1 MREFSKWKNMAEEP
15 QHANEHKHACC
26 TGQMVKSERSS
37 IPCLQSLEKQ
47 HQDPSKQTVLSLH
60 TKLQSDDLRDEL
72 STALSEYKHTA
83 RSHSKSVNPNRFNR
97 RLRAKTFA
105 ALADH
110 VWSPFGYDETTS
122 LNVSVP
128 SLAAQS
134 TPTDINLT
142 GNAVSNSLSA
152 LDAAFE
158 VSHAVLPDNPNPSV
172 HCQLVRRT
180 PSRLQRFLRTLR
192 RSFSFQHVGLD
203 EPTQPHI
210 PGVSQQIQ
218 ASSVRLSSDRL
229 HTERHRRPKSN
240 ARLSRLFQCIT
251 VGDVNRV
258 NEHSGLF
265 LLRND
270 TSPNLEW
277 MGNLHGNRF
286 YSCPGGSY
294 PNCVALVPLSDSL
307 METGTP
313 NDSGHVTRS
322 STTPLFPVGDS
333 VGSVS
338 FIGSGHQRSVPPHGS
353 TQLLARLDTAPG
365 YLLTCSGFV
374 HFGALHPT
382 LTGGREFCFFCSAP
396 ASTCIKSSEY
406 QRLSSDAAL
415 LCRIFAAPSFL
426 SRLRWLRSLRRTA
439 KPNLENE
446 RHREN
451 SLKLSILEARNLSSK
466 RRQVIEQMNRLPA
479 FLETRSNG
487 LFLSFIYYCD
497 ICLDRTLY
505 ARTTSKTATNGIF
518 WAEDFDL
525 NNLPNV
531 SVMTISLYKEAD
543 SSNKDSRRFGTTRLG
558 SKKYRKSQNQLVGF
572 VTIPMS
578 EISGRNDVQAWLNLQ
593 PPTEP
598 GPRDSATVL
607 MPVFS
612 AHQDSLSGL
621 AASNGLVRFGSSS
634 VLSPTY
640 NQQASTTQLNH
651 LVTDQRDLPQIRIR
665 ARYQSVDILPIR
677 NYWALKKFVLEHS
690 IELTTWLEHVLPV
703 KAKEEV
709 ASSLIG
715 LHECNGTLVEFL
727 TDLVRRDVANLEN
740 ESMAF
745 RSNTM
750 ATKAVECFLKMAGST
765 YLHDLLYRLV
775 QKVLACLTAWEVNPE
790 KLSSSAI
797 ASGSL
802 TIGDTATFA
811 KTGSIGFSPPSGRP
825 LPGSLLGNQ
834 ILLLH
839 HLNAV
844 WRAIQSSLP
853 QFPRF
858 VLFFSTVHSKRPQ
871 GSVVCH
877 HGGVSHYCFLA
888 VCGNCLMRVFCS
900 FRETLEPTH
909 GPEFCDNLISACI
922 FLRLICPALLSP
934 SLFGLVSAFPSEPS
948 CQRNLTLL
956 AKSLQSL
963 ANFSAF
969 DDKEP
974 YMRFLNGFVSSQMS
988 AMRTFIRNISTWPT
1002 LTGRTDDPD
1011 TVNGFRDVIDEAFE
1025 LANLHLLLSDLP
1037 KPCNGEA
1044 SKIPGGTL
1052 PPGEL
1057 TQLPQ
1062 LLDNLSEKLRE
1073 TLTPSTHS
1081 LSDLNGTQT
1090 AFQTTTER
1098 LNKTLPSRTAKSSG
1112 NRFPTSDFSS
1122 LSTSQLST
1130 ENQTTDYAFHS
1141 IPVSSPQPY
1150 YTLHQNPGFHNPKE
1164 QRTRPVNILSPPA
1177 PSAPDD
1183 GRSVS
1188 QGQCV
1193 ATLFTT
1199 NDYDEPYNSPH
1210 PDSEDESYNVN
1221 GGHNGH
1227 EDYPPPPPV
1236 PERLTNL
1243 SHARRSSSHIDDLR
1257 ALSLP
1262 MAHSVPTGLD
1272 GTRGADDEPVYDFVP
1287 SSDASS
1293 TDDLVLT
1300 NEKYLYGSTSHQ
1312 ALQTSSD
1319 RNATS
1324 LQRKS
1329 KQSSPRELVKNR
1341 FSSRAEVNTTEEP
1354 ESKSTEADVCTMGTA
1369 LSAEHTARSP
1379 RMVSKQVAKA
1389 KVVLTRNNQVAPPVS
1404 LKPIAAKSPLETG
1417 LQSSSRQAD
1426 VPIVFSPREDRK
1438 FSITRNG
1445 GDSYHP
1451 QNGASRVEH
1460 RPLPNPVNPLLDET
1474 TYDEVD
1480 GDFTGNSTK
1489 IQAETSGTPVFDACE
1504 VPMNPAVAHTDG
1516 LEHEVVRLR
1525 HQLELSRADAARAA
1539 NRLSQQEAEL
1549 AHLRQLL
1556 SQLRAQPQLN
1566 RFPSALSNQMSLR
1579 ATVRE
1584 ILSEPSCNPKTTA
1597 SEKFGLDCSA
1607 GRGIGTSF
1615 TELDDA
1621 MARLEREQ
1629 AELQQ
1634 EQARIRA
1641 RMAASQQTKPVS
1653 QPKHNSYLSEA
1664 SKAHPMDVP
1673 ASSSQAGTVSSAEL
1687 RPSAQTHSY
1696 VQPTK
1701 PVRYGPRV
1709 RHDPPPQP
1717 RKGTFSRRDVY

>member
-1 MREFSKWKNMAEEP
+1 
-15 QHANEHKHACC
+15 
-26 TGQMVKSERSS
+26 MVKSERSS
-37 IPCLQSLEKQ
+37 IPCFQSLEKQ
-47 HQDPSKQTVLSLH
+47 RQDPSKQTGLGLQ
-60 TKLQSDDLRDEL
+60 TKVQSGYLRDEL
-72 STALSEYKHTA
+72 STQLSECKHA
-83 RSHSKSVNPNRFNR
+83 AHSHSKSVNHNRFNR

-110 VWSPFGYDETTS
+110 VWSPFAYDETS
-122 LNVSVP
+122 FNVSVP

-142 GNAVSNSLSA
+142 GNAVSNSLST

-158 VSHAVLPDNPNPSV
+158 VSQTALPDRPNPPV
-172 HCQLVRRT
+172 HCQLIRRT
-180 PSRLQRFLRTLR
+180 PSRIQRFLRNFR
-192 RSFSFQHVGLD
+192 RSFSYQHVGLD
-203 EPTQPHI
+203 EPTQPHT
-210 PGVSQQIQ
+210 PGLSQQIQ
-218 ASSVRLSSDRL
+218 ASSVHLSSDRI
-229 HTERHRRPKSN
+229 HTERHGRPNSN

-270 TSPNLEW
+270 TGSNPDW
-277 MGNLHGNRF
+277 MGDLHSNRF
-286 YSCPGGSY
+286 YSCPSGSY
-294 PNCVALVPLSDSL
+294 PTCNALGPNPLSDSL
-307 METGTP
+307 IATGTP

-322 STTPLFPVGDS
+322 NTTPLFPVGDS
-333 VGSVS
+333 IGSVS
-338 FIGSGHQRSVPPHGS
+338 FIGSRHQQSVPPHGS
-353 TQLLARLDTAPG
+353 TQLLARLDAAPG
-365 YLLTCSGFV
+365 YLLTFPGLV

-396 ASTCIKSSEY
+396 ASTYIKSSEY
-406 QRLSSDAAL
+406 QRLSSDATL
-415 LCRIFAAPSFL
+415 LSRIFAAPSFL

-466 RRQVIEQMNRLPA
+466 RR
-479 FLETRSNG
+479 
-487 LFLSFIYYCD
+487 YYCD

-531 SVMTISLYKEAD
+531 SVVTISLYKEAD
-543 SSNKDSRRFGTTRLG
+543 SSNKESRRFGTTRLG

-612 AHQDSLSGL
+612 AHQGSLSGL
-621 AASNGLVRFGSSS
+621 AASNGLVRCGSSS

-640 NQQASTTQLNH
+640 NPQASATQLDH

-802 TIGDTATFA
+802 TVGDTATFA
-811 KTGSIGFSPPSGRP
+811 KTGSIGFSPPGGRP

-853 QFPRF
+853 QFP
-858 VLFFSTVHSKRPQ
+858 SS
-871 GSVVCH
+871 
-877 HGGVSHYCFLA
+877 
-888 VCGNCLMRVFCS
+888 LMRVFCS
-900 FRETLEPTH
+900 FRATLEPTH

-988 AMRTFIRNISTWPT
+988 AMRSFIRNISTWPT

-1011 TVNGFRDVIDEAFE
+1011 TVKGFQDVIDEAFE
-1025 LANLHLLLSDLP
+1025 LANLHLLLSGLP

-1052 PPGEL
+1052 PLGEL

-1073 TLTPSTHS
+1073 ALTPSTHS
-1081 LSDLNGTQT
+1081 LNNLNGTQT

-1112 NRFPTSDFSS
+1112 NHFPTSDFSS

-1141 IPVSSPQPY
+1141 IPISSPQPY

-1164 QRTRPVNILSPPA
+1164 QRTCPVNILSPPA
-1177 PSAPDD
+1177 PSAPND

-1193 ATLFTT
+1193 ATLFNT
-1199 NDYDEPYNSPH
+1199 NDYDEPYNSPQ
-1210 PDSEDESYNVN
+1210 PDSEDESYNAN

-1243 SHARRSSSHIDDLR
+1243 THARRSSSNVDDLR
-1257 ALSLP
+1257 TLSLP

-1272 GTRGADDEPVYDFVP
+1272 GTRAADDEPVYDFVP

-1312 ALQTSSD
+1312 TLQTPSD
-1319 RNATS
+1319 QNAIS

-1329 KQSSPRELVKNR
+1329 KQSSSRELLKNG
-1341 FSSRAEVNTTEEP
+1341 FSSRAEVSTTEELKA
-1354 ESKSTEADVCTMGTA
+1354 KSTEADLCTMSTVV
-1369 LSAEHTARSP
+1369 STEHTARSP
-1379 RMVSKQVAKA
+1379 RMASKQVAKA
-1389 KVVLTRNNQVAPPVS
+1389 KVVLTRNNQVPPPVS
-1404 LKPIAAKSPLETG
+1404 LKPMAAKSPLETG
-1417 LQSSSRQAD
+1417 LPSSSRQAD
-1426 VPIVFSPREDRK
+1426 LPIVSSPHEERK

-1445 GDSYHP
+1445 GDSYRL
-1451 QNGASRVEH
+1451 QNGAGGAGH

-1480 GDFTGNSTK
+1480 GDFTGKSTK
-1489 IQAETSGTPVFDACE
+1489 SQAETSGTPIFETRE
-1504 VPMNPAVAHTDG
+1504 VPMKPAVAHTDG

-1556 SQLRAQPQLN
+1556 SQLRTQPQSN

-1584 ILSEPSCNPKTTA
+1584 ILSEPNYSPKMNA
-1597 SEKFGLDCSA
+1597 PEKFGLDSSA
-1607 GRGIGTSF
+1607 GRSIGTSF

-1653 QPKHNSYLSEA
+1653 QPKHSSYLSAA
-1664 SKAHPMDVP
+1664 SKAHHLDVP
-1673 ASSSQAGTVSSAEL
+1673 ASSSQTGTVSSAEL
-1687 RPSAQTHSY
+1687 RTPAQTHSY

-1717 RKGTFSRRDVY
+1717 RNGTFSRRDVY